1 MDLPDAKRAKREP
14 RLDAVAAMLKWLT
27 AAGATGLDTIKVHAT
42 PDGGV
47 GVASGDAGVAPGEEI
62 ASIPAT
68 CVMSVGRSAASAV
81 GVACNALPHDTL
93 LPVPEYVL
101 WLDMAS
107 GRRDE
112 SHASHPYLAA
122 LPKEAPDVASWTTE
136 ELALLAGTD
145 VGAAAMASNEALAAE
160 HARVQALLG
169 PAYEVPLAEMRW
181 ARGCYL
187 SRRFPPR
194 LLDAKAPSMAVHK
207 SNCRGAS
214 KDLVYPTHWLIA
226 HRSTGAPGVL
236 LPFFD
241 LLNHGKGTEIEWR
254 GDGKSVA
261 FAAGADGIEAQAEIF
276 NNYGSKANDELLLA
290 HGFALENNEHD
301 RVALKMTVASGDG
314 RRTLGPFYLR
324 RGGDFPRALWRALAD
339 PTGDPVSSDSDSPP
353 EIDAEAVEVLLATLE
368 RKLAPFT
375 ASKTADAEAA
385 RGVVGR
391 PASVAFYRI
400 GQRKI
405 LEDAVEALRSML
417 G

>member
-1 MDLPDAKRAKREP
+1 MDVPDAKRAKREP
-14 RLDAVAAMLKWLT
+14 RLDAVARMLDWLI
-27 AAGATGLDTIKVHAT
+27 AAGATGLDAIKVQAT

-47 GVASGDAGVAPGEEI
+47 GVASGDAGIAPGEAI

-68 CVMSVGRSAASAV
+68 CVMSVGRSAAGAV
-81 GVACNALPHDTL
+81 GRACNALSSP
-93 LPVPEYVL
+93 PSPEYVL
-101 WLDMAS
+101 WLDMAL

-112 SHASHPYLAA
+112 SHEFYIYLAA
-122 LPKEAPDVASWTTE
+122 LPRDAPDVASWTAE
-136 ELALLAGTD
+136 ELASLAGTD
-145 VGAAAMASNEALAAE
+145 VGAAARAAEDALVTE
-160 HARVQALLG
+160 HARVQAALLD
-169 PAYEVPLAEMRW
+169 ATHKVPLAEIRW

-194 LLDAKAPSMAVHK
+194 LLDAEAPSA
-207 SNCRGAS
+207 
-214 KDLVYPTHWLIA
+214 
-226 HRSTGAPGVL
+226 GAPGIL

-241 LLNHGKGTEIEWR
+241 LLNHGTGVEIEWR
-254 GDGKSVA
+254 GDGTSVA
-261 FAAGADGIEAQAEIF
+261 FAAGAAIAPNSEIF
-276 NNYGSKANDELLLA
+276 NNYGSKPNDELLLA

>member
-1 MDLPDAKRAKREP
+1 MDVPDAKRAKREP
-14 RLDAVAAMLKWLT
+14 RLDVVACMLDWLI
-27 AAGATGLDTIKVHAT
+27 AAGATGLDAIKVQAT

-47 GVASGDAGVAPGEEI
+47 GVASGDAGIAPGETI

-81 GVACNALPHDTL
+81 GRACNALSSP
-93 LPVPEYVL
+93 PSPEYVL
-101 WLDMAS
+101 WLDMAL

-122 LPKEAPDVASWTTE
+122 LPKDAPDVASWTAKM
-136 ELALLAGTD
+136 LASLAGTD
-145 VGAAAMASNEALAAE
+145 VGAAAVASNEALAAE
-160 HARVQALLG
+160 HDRIQALLTHR
-169 PAYEVPLAEMRW
+169 VPLAEIRW

-194 LLDAKAPSMAVHK
+194 LLDAAAP
-207 SNCRGAS
+207 
-214 KDLVYPTHWLIA
+214 T
-226 HRSTGAPGVL
+226 TGAPGIL

-261 FAAGADGIEAQAEIF
+261 FAAGADGILPNAEIF
-276 NNYGSKANDELLLA
+276 NNYGAKANDELLVA
-290 HGFALENNEHD
+290 HGFALKNNEHD
-301 RVALKMTVASGDG
+301 RVALKMTVASGDS
-314 RRTLGPFYLR
+314 RKTLGPFYLR
-324 RGGDFPRALWRALAD
+324 RGGDVPHALWRALAD
-339 PTGDPVSSDSDSPP
+339 PSETASSGSDSPP

-375 ASKTADAEAA
+375 ASKTADADAA
-385 RGVVGR
+385 RGVAPPYQR
-391 PASVAFYRI
+391 SVAFYRI
-400 GQRKI
+400 GQREI

>member
-1 MDLPDAKRAKREP
+1 M
-14 RLDAVAAMLKWLT
+14 
-27 AAGATGLDTIKVHAT
+27 
-42 PDGGV
+42 
-47 GVASGDAGVAPGEEI
+47 
-62 ASIPAT
+62 
-68 CVMSVGRSAASAV
+68 
-81 GVACNALPHDTL
+81 
-93 LPVPEYVL
+93 
-101 WLDMAS
+101 
-107 GRRDE
+107 
-112 SHASHPYLAA
+112 
-122 LPKEAPDVASWTTE
+122 
-136 ELALLAGTD
+136 
-145 VGAAAMASNEALAAE
+145 
-160 HARVQALLG
+160 
-169 PAYEVPLAEMRW
+169 
-181 ARGCYL
+181 
-187 SRRFPPR
+187 
-194 LLDAKAPSMAVHK
+194 
-207 SNCRGAS
+207 
-214 KDLVYPTHWLIA
+214 
-226 HRSTGAPGVL
+226 
-236 LPFFD
+236 
-241 LLNHGKGTEIEWR
+241 
-254 GDGKSVA
+254 A

>member
-1 MDLPDAKRAKREP
+1 
-14 RLDAVAAMLKWLT
+14 
-27 AAGATGLDTIKVHAT
+27 
-42 PDGGV
+42 
-47 GVASGDAGVAPGEEI
+47 
-62 ASIPAT
+62 
-68 CVMSVGRSAASAV
+68 MSVGRSAASAV
-81 GVACNALPHDTL
+81 GRACNALSSP
-93 LPVPEYVL
+93 PSPEYVL
-101 WLDMAS
+101 WLDMAL

-122 LPKEAPDVASWTTE
+122 LPRDAPDVASWTAE
-136 ELALLAGTD
+136 ELASLAGTD
-145 VGAAAMASNEALAAE
+145 VSAAAADANEVLAAE
-160 HARVQALLG
+160 HERIHALLG
-169 PAYEVPLAEMRW
+169 PAYEVPLEEMRW

-194 LLDAKAPSMAVHK
+194 LLDAEAPSA
-207 SNCRGAS
+207 
-214 KDLVYPTHWLIA
+214 
-226 HRSTGAPGVL
+226 GAPGVL

-254 GDGKSVA
+254 GDGQSVA

>member
-1 MDLPDAKRAKREP
+1 MDVPDAKRAKRAKREP
-14 RLDAVAAMLKWLT
+14 RLDAVARMLDWLI
-27 AAGATGLDTIKVHAT
+27 AAGATGLDTINVHAT

-47 GVASGDAGVAPGEEI
+47 GVASGEAGIAPGETI

-81 GVACNALPHDTL
+81 GVACNALETP
-93 LPVPEYVL
+93 PSPEYVL
-101 WLDMAS
+101 WLDMAL

-112 SHASHPYLAA
+112 SHESHPYLAA
-122 LPKEAPDVASWTTE
+122 LPKDAPDVASWTSKM
-136 ELALLAGTD
+136 LASLAGTD
-145 VGAAAMASNEALAAE
+145 VAAAAMAAKDALVTE
-160 HARVQALLG
+160 HERVQALLD
-169 PAYEVPLAEMRW
+169 YKVPLAEIRW

-194 LLDAKAPSMAVHK
+194 LLDADAPSM
-207 SNCRGAS
+207 
-214 KDLVYPTHWLIA
+214 
-226 HRSTGAPGVL
+226 GAPGIL

-254 GDGKSVA
+254 GDGKSVT

-324 RGGDFPRALWRALAD
+324 RGGDFPRALWRALSD
-339 PTGDPVSSDSDSPP
+339 PTGDPASSDWDSPP
-353 EIDAEAVEVLLATLE
+353 EIDAESAEVLLATLE

-375 ASKTADAEAA
+375 ASKTADADAA
-385 RGVVGR
+385 RGVAPPYQR
-391 PASVAFYRI
+391 SVAFYRI
-400 GQRKI
+400 GQREI

>member
-101 WLDMAS
+101 WLDMAL

-112 SHASHPYLAA
+112 SHESHPYLAA
-122 LPKEAPDVASWTTE
+122 LPKDAPDVASWTSKM
-136 ELALLAGTD
+136 LASLAGTD
-145 VGAAAMASNEALAAE
+145 VGAAAMAAKDALVTE
-160 HARVQALLG
+160 HERVQALLG

-194 LLDAKAPSMAVHK
+194 LLDADAPSV
-207 SNCRGAS
+207 
-214 KDLVYPTHWLIA
+214 
-226 HRSTGAPGVL
+226 GAPGIL